1 MQILIRFRSAA
12 VERLLRSLRRLG
24 IVRRYPGFFRWNRF
38 LRPYRAEWRALRD
51 KPDGAR
57 RVLIAGWVGADAAC
71 ATLEGLLTAALNL
84 RGAQVD
90 VLLCDSALPACLYCS
105 LGSVGPRFAERG
117 PQDRLC
123 NDCSR
128 KGQYYYEGLNVSTL
142 RVTDFLSPEDRA
154 RARSIASTVPREQI
168 GAYRLDNLSVGEHAL
183 AGALR
188 YFARGVLE
196 NNAASE
202 VVLRRYFE
210 AALLTAFALRA
221 LLKQNRYDC
230 AVFNHGIY
238 VPHGVVGE
246 VCREQNVRVVNWVVA
261 YRKQRFIFSHGET
274 YHHTLMTEPTSA
286 WENIPWTNALDV
298 ATQEYLRSRWSGSR
312 DWIWFFEKPV
322 TEIDAIN
329 RSLGIQPDKPTI
341 GMLTNVFWDAQ
352 LHYPKNVFGDML
364 EWTLETIGYFK
375 NRPDLQLIIRIHPA
389 EVRGGVPSKQ
399 KLADE
404 ISRAYPELPPN
415 VIVVL
420 PENDVSTYVLM
431 SQCDSVIIYGTKMGV
446 ELTSVGLPVI
456 VAGEAWIKNKGV
468 TFDPADRSEYFA
480 LLDRLPLKRKM
491 EPDAIQR
498 ARMYAFHFFFR
509 RMIPLRA
516 IDAPTGRLP
525 LEIRLKDLDELR
537 PGVDPALDIVCN
549 GVLEGSDFIYPAE
562 QYPRELTE
570 F

>member
-1 MQILIRFRSAA
+1 MQLLIRLRNHAIEA
-12 VERLLRSLRRLG
+12 VALSLRRLG
-24 IVRRYPGFFRWNRF
+24 ILRHYPGFFQWRRF
-38 LRPYRAEWRALRD
+38 LRTRRAEWRAQLA
-51 KPDGAR
+51 KQAGAR

-71 ATLEGLLTAALNL
+71 ATLEGLLTAALSL

-90 VLLCDSALPACLYCS
+90 VLLCDSALPACLYCGLS
-105 LGSVGPRFAERG
+105 NAGPHFAERG

-123 NDCSR
+123 ADCSR
-128 KGQYYYEGLNVSTL
+128 KGQYYYEGLGVQTL
-142 RVTDFLSPEDRA
+142 RVSESLSTEDRS
-154 RARSIASTVPREQI
+154 RARSIAKEVPREKI
-168 GAYRLDNLSVGEHAL
+168 GEYRLDNLAVGEHAM

-196 NNAASE
+196 EDAHSE
-202 VVLRRYFE
+202 LILRRYFE

-221 LLKQNRYDC
+221 LLKRNKYEC

-274 YHHTLMTEPTSA
+274 YHHTLMTEPTTA
-286 WENIPWTNALDV
+286 WENISWTDELD
-298 ATQEYLRSRWSGSR
+298 AAIQEYLHSRWSGSR

-322 TEIDAIN
+322 TEIEAIN
-329 RSLGIQPDKPTI
+329 RSLGVDPNKPTI

-364 EWTLETIGYFK
+364 EWTLETIEYFK
-375 NRPDLQLIIRIHPA
+375 NRPELQLIIRIHPA

-404 ISRAYPELPPN
+404 IARAYPVLPAN

-468 TFDPADRSEYFA
+468 TFDPTDRADYFA
-480 LLDRLPLKRKM
+480 LLDQLPLRRKM
-491 EPDAIQR
+491 EAHAIRR

-525 LEIRLKDLDELR
+525 LEICLKSLDDLR
-537 PGVDPALDIVCN
+537 PGVDAALDIVCN
-549 GVLEGSDFIYPAE
+549 GVLDGSDFIYPAE
-562 QYPRELTE
+562 EYAHELKE